1 VHKLILEVGLA
12 PAVVW
17 SEETQNMDGGSSLPS
32 QDFDG
37 MVAEVWHTMNVCL
50 YHTAYVRVYAG
61 TGAMRLLGSKRA
73 HALAQP
79 LSQAE
84 REMLQE
90 DALVFRAHFA
100 GVLWQLRHLAELLC
114 TAYRRCKQE
123 GIVTK
128 ERHDELVKALDDDP
142 IVTEIQEYRNLAH
155 QFAGVIVTL
164 HDGSTD
170 AFIAHI
176 LPPLDAKAPEQRAP
190 LDEAEIQKAV
200 RERELNMKLE
210 AYCNHLAG
218 YCEGL
223 FRIIEAN
230 HTMAAIPRSQ
240 GFLITVPHS
249 YQGQLPQL
257 PQAIYVKA
265 VGSAQN
271 AVSSAEPTNDILG

>member
-1 VHKLILEVGLA
+1 MR
-12 PAVVW
+12 
-17 SEETQNMDGGSSLPS
+17 TR
-32 QDFDG
+32 
-37 MVAEVWHTMNVCL
+37 
-50 YHTAYVRVYAG
+50 VRCAW
-61 TGAMRLLGSKRA
+61 LGSKRA
-73 HALAQP
+73 HAPTQP

-90 DALVFRAHFA
+90 DAIVFRAHFA
-100 GVLWQLRHLAELLC
+100 GVLWQLRHLVEFLG
-114 TAYRRCKQE
+114 TAYKRCKQE
-123 GIVTK
+123 GIVTE
-128 ERHDELVKALDDDP
+128 ERRDELVKALDDDP

-155 QFAGVIVTL
+155 QFSGVIVTL

-218 YCEGL
+218 YCQGL